1 MKRWI
6 SRLTLVLA
14 AIAAGAFTTVAS
26 AQVTTG
32 SVRGLVTGADN
43 RPLEGARIVAVHTPS
58 GTQYIGVTRAD
69 GKFNIPGMRVGGP
82 YAVGAS
88 MIGFARQGRDDITV
102 SLGAAVDL
110 VFKMSAVATQLS
122 QVTITSEG
130 GELSSTRTGAATS
143 IRREQL
149 EQLPTISRR
158 LSDFTRLTPQA
169 SGNSFAGQDNRMN
182 NITVDGSYFNNSFG
196 LGGQPGDRT
205 NVAPISLDAIEAV
218 QVNIAP
224 FDVRQGAFTGAA
236 INTVTRSGTNAFSGS
251 IYYNTRDYNNV
262 GTRAGNGVIN
272 PGTFAFDQIG
282 FRVGGPIIK
291 DKLFFFVSYESD
303 ENDRPGTTFRANNGG
318 EPVLGNV
325 VRADTSTLNTLSTF
339 LATNFGYSTG
349 PYQDYMFGTPSSRL
363 TAKIDYA
370 LSNRNKFS
378 FRVTQL
384 TSETD
389 VLMST
394 SSSLGFG
401 RGSPNGIGFQGSNY
415 SILENINSYVGEWNS
430 LITDRMSNQM
440 IIGFNKSD
448 ESRGGIDNLFPFV
461 DILGGNI
468 AGGGGTTLM
477 SFGSEPFTPN
487 NELRYNSFQFQ
498 NNFTIYGN
506 SHDLTFGASVE
517 IYESENVFFPGK
529 QSSYVYNSLTDFYA
543 DATAFTT
550 ACGTNPANWGACAGA
565 PVSSTA
571 GVGPRRFQVRYAN
584 IPGQTKPVQPLE
596 VNFSGIYAQ
605 DEWRVRNNFTVTT
618 GIRVD
623 IATFGA
629 TGFNNTAVD
638 AMNFRDETGAT
649 VKYSTGALPKA
660 TPLISPR
667 IGFNYDLRG
676 NGQTIIRGG
685 TGMFT
690 GRPAYV
696 WISNQ
701 IGNNGIL
708 TGFIQ
713 DDAATGAGTDSS
725 ITNRPFHPNPD
736 RYKPA
741 TVNGTPAASYELALT
756 EENFRFPQLWRTNL
770 AIDHK
775 FQSGWRTTVE
785 MLWGQDVNGVYYI
798 NANLPAADAAFTGAD
813 DRPRWV
819 SDKCPGTG
827 IFAGTQTNRINCTVT
842 SAVVLKNQNV
852 GRTYNASVSL
862 ERAFTNGLY
871 LKGATAYGTSTNTVD
886 AGSIAFGSWNNNQHA
901 GDPNNP
907 GMGNG
912 NGYQGRRSFL
922 VTSYTKNFFGWGNTS
937 ISAFL
942 ENFTAGTASYT
953 TNGDLNG
960 DGGTSND
967 LIYVPANAGEMN
979 FAPITGATP
988 FSAAQQITAW
998 NAYIEQDAHLRTR
1011 RGKYA
1016 VRGGVVIPNVTR
1028 LDISASQDISRLFMG
1043 QKNTIQLRL
1052 DVLNFTNMLNTDW
1065 GVSQR
1070 LVEARPLTPV
1080 TPLTTGPTAGM
1091 ARYQMRVINGA
1102 LPKSTFQ
1109 KAANIADVWRMQL
1122 GLRYTFN

>member
-6 SRLTLVLA
+6 SRLTLALA
-14 AIAAGAFTTVAS
+14 ALAAGAFTTVAW

-32 SVRGLVTGADN
+32 SIRGLVADADN
-43 RPLEGARIVAVHTPS
+43 RPLEGARIIAVHTPS

-69 GKFNIPGMRVGGP
+69 GKFNIPGMRIGGP
-82 YAVGAS
+82 YAVSAT

-102 SLGAAVDL
+102 SLGSAADL

-205 NVAPISLDAIEAV
+205 GVSPISLDAIEAV

-236 INTVTRSGTNAFSGS
+236 VNSVTRSGTNTYTGS
-251 IYYNTRDYNNV
+251 IYYNTRNNDNV
-262 GTRAGNGVIN
+262 GTRAGRGRVN
-272 PGTFAFDQIG
+272 PGTFNFDQIG
-282 FRVGGPIIK
+282 FRIGGPILK

-303 ENDRPGTTFRANNGG
+303 QNDRPGTTFRANNGG
-318 EPVLGNV
+318 ETIAGNV
-325 VRADTSTLNTLSTF
+325 TRVLRTDADALSTF
-339 LATNFGYSTG
+339 LQTNFGYATG
-349 PYQDYMFGTPSSRL
+349 GYQDYNFGTPSSRL
-363 TAKIDYA
+363 TAKVDYA

-384 TSETD
+384 ESETD
-389 VLMST
+389 VQMSG

-401 RGSPNGIGFQGSNY
+401 RGSPNGMGYEASNY
-415 SILENINSYVGEWNS
+415 SILENINSYVAEWNS

-440 IIGFNKSD
+440 IVGFNKSD
-448 ESRGGIDNLFPFV
+448 ESRGAISNLFPFV
-461 DILGGNI
+461 DILGGDI
-468 AGGGGTTLM
+468 PGGGGQTYL

-487 NELRYNSFQFQ
+487 NELRYESFQFQ

-506 SHDLTFGASVE
+506 RHDVTFGVSVE
-517 IYESENVFFPGK
+517 LYKSENVFFPGK

-543 DATAFTT
+543 DANAFIG
-550 ACGTNPANWGACAGA
+550 ACGTNQANWGTCTLPAASA
-565 PVSSTA
+565 A
-571 GVGPRRFQVRYAN
+571 GVGPRRFQVRYSN
-584 IPGQTKPVQPLE
+584 IVGQDKPVQPLE
-596 VNFSGIYAQ
+596 VNFSGVYLQ
-605 DEWRVRNNFTVTT
+605 DEWRVRSNLTVTS
-618 GIRVD
+618 GIRID
-623 IATFGA
+623 MASFGE
-629 TGFNNTAVD
+629 TGAENVAVN
-638 AMNFRDETGAT
+638 AMNFRDENGNT
-649 VKYSTGALPKA
+649 VQYNTAALPKA
-660 TPLISPR
+660 SPLFSPR
-667 IGFNYDLRG
+667 VGFNYDLRG

-685 TGMFT
+685 TGVFT

-696 WISNQ
+696 WVSNQ

-713 DDAATGAGTDSS
+713 DDGVAGAEL
-725 ITNRPFHPNPD
+725 TNRPFNPNPD
-736 RYKPA
+736 RYKPT

-756 EENFRFPQLWRTNL
+756 DNDFKFPQVWRSNIAL
-770 AIDHK
+770 DHK
-775 FQSGWRTTVE
+775 FTSGWRSTLE
-785 MLWGQDVNGVYYI
+785 LLWGQDVNGVYYI
-798 NANLPAADAAFTGAD
+798 NANLPVADAAFTGAD
-813 DRPRWV
+813 NRPRWV
-819 SDKCPGTG
+819 SDKCTG
-827 IFAGTQTNRINCTVT
+827 ITGTQTNRINCAVT

-852 GRTYNASVSL
+852 GRTYNASLAL

-871 LKGATAYGTSTNTVD
+871 VKAATAYGTATNTVD

-901 GDPNNP
+901 GNPNDP
-907 GMGNG
+907 GIGNA

-922 VTSYTKNFFGWGNTS
+922 VASYTKDFFGWGNTA

-942 ENFTAGTASYT
+942 ENFTLGTSSHVFG
-953 TNGDLNG
+953 GDLNG

-967 LIYVPANAGEMN
+967 LIYVPRNVGEMN

-988 FSAAQQITAW
+988 FSAAQQTTAW
-998 NAYIEQDAHLRTR
+998 NDFINQDEHLRSR
-1011 RGKYA
+1011 RGQYA
-1016 VRGGVVIPNVTR
+1016 QRGGVILPNVTR
-1028 LDISASQDISRLFMG
+1028 MDVSVSQDISRLFMG
-1043 QKNTIQLRL
+1043 QKNSLQLRL
-1052 DVLNFTNMLNTDW
+1052 DILNFTNMFNSDW

-1070 LVEARPLTPV
+1070 VINNQPLVPTA
-1080 TPLTTGPTAGM
+1080 PLTTGPTAGQ
-1091 ARYQMRVINGA
+1091 ARYTMRVVNGR
-1102 LPKSTFQ
+1102 LLTRTFQ
-1109 KAANIADVWRMQL
+1109 KNAGINDVWRMQL
-1122 GLRYTFN
+1122 GVRYTFN